1 MKNGLTKF
9 VLLEDYG
16 GDYTLKLDNVETQK
30 HIYENI
36 DDYQMVSQME
46 CTIPTDLLKTQ
57 IERHINEIIKLEDEN
72 KNQKEEIERLNTT
85 IKEIKNEHNILDVHS
100 SKKIESLK
108 KELDALLAWQWDLQE
123 SHNNKVSYL
132 EEEIHNLENKL
143 SVHLEEQ
150 KSNVHLHEV
159 KGGE

>member
-9 VLLEDYG
+9 VLLIDYCG
-16 GDYTLKLDNVETQK
+16 EYTLKLDNIETQK

-46 CTIPTDLLKTQ
+46 CTIPTDLLITQ

-72 KNQKEEIERLNTT
+72 KNQKEEIERLNTI
-85 IKEIKNEHNILDVHS
+85 IKEIKNEYNILDVHR

-108 KELDALLAWQWDLQE
+108 KEKDSLLAWQFDLEE
-123 SHNNKVSYL
+123 SHKNKVLYF
-132 EEEIHNLENKL
+132 EERILNLENKL
-143 SVHLEEQ
+143 SVQDDLISELQE
-150 KSNVHLHEV
+150 
-159 KGGE
+159 